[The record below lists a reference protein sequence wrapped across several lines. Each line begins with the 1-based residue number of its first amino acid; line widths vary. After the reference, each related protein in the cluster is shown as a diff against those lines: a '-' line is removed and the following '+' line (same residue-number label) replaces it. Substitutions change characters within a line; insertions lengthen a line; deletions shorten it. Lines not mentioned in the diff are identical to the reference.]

1 MRPIKPADGVVFAD
15 YQLEE
20 KYLSLKEGD
29 WLKKALDKAIIRLK
43 GNVNCGE
50 KIAKRLIPREY
61 IKEYDTENV
70 VNP

>member
-1 MRPIKPADGVVFAD
+1 
-15 YQLEE
+15 
-20 KYLSLKEGD
+20 
-29 WLKKALDKAIIRLK
+29 LKKALDKAIIRLK